1 MERRTPEERAAVRQP
16 APPASVGLGSP
27 AIDAPGGL
35 AGAAAPP
42 KHVLEISGFAIL
54 GASWTQQD
62 SSLLYVGR
70 NNGFTL
76 ADARIELTAK
86 PAEVLWLFLS
96 LDGAVAAPS
105 GSDRTQGTREVRLK
119 DAYGVWAPGHSLR
132 VQAGQFKAP
141 QSVEELLEE
150 TDIKF
155 ARRSILS

>member
-1 MERRTPEERAAVRQP
+1 
-16 APPASVGLGSP
+16 
-27 AIDAPGGL
+27 
-35 AGAAAPP
+35 
-42 KHVLEISGFAIL
+42 
-54 GASWTQQD
+54 
-62 SSLLYVGR
+62 

-155 ARRSILS
+155 ARRSILSTGEDAPYGYSADPMSAGRQLGVGLGTERIALGPGGFTAQV